1 MVFTIWSRTRS
12 TLSWGESMNVDR
24 DIKLT
29 SQTSVRAAFEEG
41 RAGMQQHPRRRDGS
55 LLDQR
60 LALDSYVRS
69 SLLTNADISD
79 ANTGSMILSINDG
92 RVSSEMRSNG
102 LHFGHRNSSL
112 PAPPNGPQSTSIVQP
127 RRVEPHAVA
136 SRPTPAPARPSESA
150 TSAPKILAK
159 PTEGPAGAAANKAVP
174 SKPAQPT
181 QGSQA
186 TTTSAPP
193 AYSSIKHN
201 PPPSSIPPKPMA
213 PSRQPRGPGSVA
225 QPPAPAN
232 KVENKSAPAPPAKPS
247 TPVGNRKSPAP
258 GPKGDKAPSK
268 LASTETTEKKVES
281 AAPATTEKK
290 EAGKPE
296 EGSHPIPARP
306 YEKRSL
312 FLKKIPIPT
321 SEEEIKALFPNQKTK
336 VSYQLQSLEKS

>member
-1 MVFTIWSRTRS
+1 MFTIWSRIRS
-12 TLSWGESMNVDR
+12 TPSWGESTNTQSTQ
-24 DIKLT
+24 KLIT
-29 SQTSVRAAFEEG
+29 QTSVREAIEESCTG
-41 RAGMQQHPRRRDGS
+41 LQQHPRRRDGS

-60 LALDSYVRS
+60 LALDPYVRINLS
-69 SLLTNADISD
+69 TNANISD
-79 ANTGSMILSINDG
+79 ANTGSMILSVNDG

-127 RRVEPHAVA
+127 RRVEPHAAA

-150 TSAPKILAK
+150 ASAPRNLAK
-159 PTEGPAGAAANKAVP
+159 PAEGPAGTAANKAVP
-174 SKPAQPT
+174 AKPAQPP
-181 QGSQA
+181 QGPQA
-186 TTTSAPP
+186 ITTSAPP
-193 AYSSIKHN
+193 AYSSIKHP

-232 KVENKSAPAPPAKPS
+232 KVESKPTPAPATKPS

-268 LASTETTEKKVES
+268 LAPTETTEKKVES

-290 EAGKPE
+290 EAGKAE
-296 EGSHPIPARP
+296 EGSQTHTVPARS

-336 VSYQLQSLEKS
+336 VSC

>member
-1 MVFTIWSRTRS
+1 
-12 TLSWGESMNVDR
+12 
-24 DIKLT
+24 
-29 SQTSVRAAFEEG
+29 
-41 RAGMQQHPRRRDGS
+41 
-55 LLDQR
+55 
-60 LALDSYVRS
+60 
-69 SLLTNADISD
+69 
-79 ANTGSMILSINDG
+79 MILSINDG

-127 RRVEPHAVA
+127 RRVEPHAAA
-136 SRPTPAPARPSESA
+136 SRPTPAPSRPSESA
-150 TSAPKILAK
+150 ASGPKILAK
-159 PTEGPAGAAANKAVP
+159 PTDGAAANKAVP

-181 QGSQA
+181 QGPQA

-232 KVENKSAPAPPAKPS
+232 KVENKPTPAPATKPS
-247 TPVGNRKSPAP
+247 TPVGNGKSPAP

-268 LASTETTEKKVES
+268 LASTETTEKKAE
-281 AAPATTEKK
+281 AAPAATTEKK

-296 EGSHPIPARP
+296 EGSHPVPARP
-306 YEKRSL
+306 FEKRSL

-321 SEEEIKALFPNQKTK
+321 SEEEIKALFPGQKSK
-336 VSYQLQSLEKS
+336 VSY